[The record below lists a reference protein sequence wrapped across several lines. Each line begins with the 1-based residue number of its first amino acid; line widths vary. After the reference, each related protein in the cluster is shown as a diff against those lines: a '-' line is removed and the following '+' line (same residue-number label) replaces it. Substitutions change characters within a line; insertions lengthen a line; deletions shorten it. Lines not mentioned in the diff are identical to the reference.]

1 LENLGE
7 ALSMNLVLIGYRAA
21 GKTTV
26 GRRLSASLGKVLVD
40 TDDVIEERQGTH
52 IGEIVEFYGWD
63 YFRALERRVII
74 EISKHDDLIIAAGG
88 GAVLDL
94 GNVKDLR
101 KNGFIVWLKADAQVL
116 FERMLRDHRTAT
128 GRPSLTGKGLLEE
141 FKEVLVQRE
150 GLYEEASEAWVDTSL
165 LDVDGVVDSVLS
177 ILQERA
183 EKDSNG
189 RKFVRNAF

>member
-26 GRRLSASLGKVLVD
+26 GRRLSTSLGKVFVD

-63 YFRALERRVII
+63 YFRSLERRVIM

-150 GLYEEASEAWVDTSL
+150 GLYEEASEALVDTSL

-177 ILQERA
+177 ILEERA
-183 EKDSNG
+183 VKDSNG